1 MEPLRPSIPVG
12 IPTPE
17 EIARAQA
24 LQLQQLNGGTSDVG
38 GEVLTGPS
46 ALDSQP
52 DSRLQNQRPAATP
65 AAPGA
70 KPPPGAKPTNEW
82 AFLA

>member
-17 EIARAQA
+17 EIARAQE
-24 LQLQQLNGGTSDVG
+24 LQLQQLNGGGTSDVG
-38 GEVLTGPS
+38 GQVLTGPS

-52 DSRLQNQRPAATP
+52 DSRLQNQRTPATP
-65 AAPGA
+65 ATPSA
-70 KPPPGAKPTNEW
+70 KPTPGAKPTN
-82 AFLA
+82 